1 MGGHTLEAILEKAW
15 KGGFTV
21 QSNYARAHC
30 QTVAALASMGYIT
43 TQEGPGEWGR
53 TWRITKSGLEI
64 LHLEG
69 HDV

>member
-1 MGGHTLEAILEKAW
+1 MGGHTLTILLKAW

-21 QSNYARAHC
+21 QSNFSRDHC
-30 QTVAALASMGYIT
+30 QEVAALASMGYIT
-43 TQEGPGEWGR
+43 TQESPGLWGR

-64 LHLEG
+64 LNLEG